1 MLAIPSLG
9 LFSWRQLSIVG
20 TDNSF
25 SWSILGACF
34 SRLQFVAQMDVA
46 MGGRAA
52 EELIFSKDKVTGGAS
67 HDLEGAT
74 AIAEA
79 MVRKLG
85 MSEKIGLRVIADN
98 QGFGG
103 RGQDLG
109 PGTTEMIDSEVTRL
123 LNESYKRAFSLL
135 KAHRRELDLLA
146 EALLNYE
153 TLDAD
158 DIHAII
164 EGDPKTVDAKMASS
178 HRLLVV
184 GKSRSVPSS
193 AAKVAGKPEILGIQ

>member
-1 MLAIPSLG
+1 M
-9 LFSWRQLSIVG
+9 
-20 TDNSF
+20 
-25 SWSILGACF
+25 
-34 SRLQFVAQMDVA
+34 QFVAQMDVA

-52 EELIFSKDKVTGGAS
+52 EELIFSKEKITGGAS

-74 AIAEA
+74 AIAEV
-79 MVRKLG
+79 M
-85 MSEKIGLRVIADN
+85 RVIADN

-109 PGTTEMIDSEVTRL
+109 PATTEMIDTEVTRL
-123 LNESYKRAFSLL
+123 LNESYKRAISLL

-158 DIHAII
+158 DIRAII

-178 HRLLVV
+178 NRILVL
-184 GKSRSVPSS
+184 GKSRPPVSGP
-193 AAKVAGKPEILGIQ
+193 KVAGKAEILGIQ